1 MAEMTLTELAER
13 IGGRVDGDGQAT
25 VSGVAP
31 LATAG
36 PGEVA
41 FLANEKYLRFMGVT
55 QAAAVIVADD
65 YDGAGGPLIRCGDP
79 YFAFREAMV
88 AFYGF
93 RSHPFDGI
101 DKRAAIHSEATVA
114 EGVRAGPFVTVERG
128 AEIGKGATLY
138 PGVYVGENARVGAD
152 CILHANAVVYD
163 RCVLGDR
170 VTIHAGSS
178 IGQDG
183 FGYATHGGQH
193 HKIPPAGWVEI
204 GDDVEIGANCT
215 IDRAAMGAT
224 VIGAG
229 TKLSNNIAIGHGAQ
243 LGEHCLMVAQS
254 GVAGS
259 TQVGNYV
266 AFAAQSGAVG
276 HIRIGDRARIGA
288 QTGVINDVPDDQEVL
303 GSPHFPLARAR
314 RVYATFSQ
322 LPELRQAVKKLT
334 RQVNNLLHPKRGRG
348 KKGAG

>member
-13 IGGRVDGDGQAT
+13 IGGRIEGDGKQT
-25 VSGVAP
+25 VTGMAP
-31 LATAG
+31 LETAG
-36 PGEVA
+36 NGDVA
-41 FLANEKYLRFMGVT
+41 FLANEKYLRFMDQT
-55 QAAAVIVADD
+55 AAAAVIVAED
-65 YDGAGGPLIRCGDP
+65 YEGPGESLIRCGDP

-93 RSHPFDGI
+93 RTHPFDGV
-101 DKRAAIHSEATVA
+101 DERAAVHPEAMVA
-114 EGVRAGPFVTVERG
+114 EGARIGPFATVERG
-128 AEIGKGATLY
+128 AQIGKGATLY
-138 PGVYVGENARVGAD
+138 PGVYVGEGARVGAD
-152 CILHANAVVYD
+152 CILHANVVVYD
-163 RCVLGDR
+163 RCILGDR
-170 VTIHAGSS
+170 VTIHACSS

-183 FGYATHGGQH
+183 FGYATHGGAH

-204 GDDVEIGANCT
+204 GADVEIGACCT

-243 LGEHCLMVAQS
+243 LGEHCLLVAQS

-259 TQVGNYV
+259 TKVGDYV

-276 HIRIGDRARIGA
+276 HIRIGNRARIGA

-334 RQVNNLLHPKRGRG
+334 RQVNNMLHPKRRG
-348 KKGAG
+348 KKEFD

>member
-13 IGGRVDGDGQAT
+13 IGGRLEGDGSVT
-25 VSGVAP
+25 VTGMAP
-31 LATAG
+31 LETAG
-36 PGEVA
+36 ADDVA
-41 FLANEKYLRFMGVT
+41 FLANEKYLRFMDQT
-55 QAAAVIVADD
+55 AAAAVIVAED
-65 YDGAGGPLIRCGDP
+65 YVGPGESLVRCTDP

-93 RSHPFDGI
+93 RTHPFDGV
-101 DKRAAIHSEATVA
+101 DPRAAVHPEASVA
-114 EGVRAGPFVTVERG
+114 EGARIASFATVDRG
-128 AEIGKGATLY
+128 AQIGKGATLY
-138 PGVYVGENARVGAD
+138 PGVYVGEGARVGAD
-152 CILHANAVVYD
+152 CILHANVAVYD
-163 RCVLGDR
+163 RCILGDR

-183 FGYATHGGQH
+183 FGYATHGGAH

-204 GDDVEIGANCT
+204 GDDVEIGACCT

-229 TKLSNNIAIGHGAQ
+229 TKMSNNIAIGHGAQ
-243 LGEHCLMVAQS
+243 LGEHCLLVAQS

-259 TQVGNYV
+259 TKVGNYV

-334 RQVNNLLHPKRGRG
+334 RQVNNMLHPKRRG
-348 KKGAG
+348 KKESD